1 MINKGQVI
9 SKIRTAFSDYQY
21 LGDEY
26 LLGSSE
32 GSEPYDEIKS
42 FIGQQDWTLLPSELL
57 DAHSGSLNFFSE
69 AGLRFFLPAYL
80 IADLNEQL
88 QVADP
93 VFSLVHGFSNL
104 SVEHQIGEQV
114 FIRRTGRDAFINPKR
129 YGALTFHDYSRYRLS
144 IFSREE
150 AQAIV
155 HFLEYKRGN
164 DPHGINLDQIEAA
177 LTSFWYARAET
188 APTAET
194 IAIHLLDEEKYLS
207 ALTSKIDDGS

>member
-1 MINKGQVI
+1 
-9 SKIRTAFSDYQY
+9 
-21 LGDEY
+21 
-26 LLGSSE
+26 
-32 GSEPYDEIKS
+32 
-42 FIGQQDWTLLPSELL
+42 SELL

-104 SVEHQIGEQV
+104 SVGHKIGEQV